1 MFRKCFFARVVCV
14 LLKWLLVEFTLVVY
28 RVGEGFGLILVF
40 GLFLLG
46 GFDLA
51 KWFWGVFFLKKL
63 K

>member
-28 RVGEGFGLILVF
+28 RMGGFGLILVF

-51 KWFWGVFFLKKL
+51 KWFCGVFF
-63 K
+63 

>member
-28 RVGEGFGLILVF
+28 RRGGFGIFLVF
-40 GLFLLG
+40 GSVLLG

-51 KWFWGVFFLKKL
+51 KWFCGVFF
-63 K
+63 

>member
-51 KWFWGVFFLKKL
+51 KWFCGVFF
-63 K
+63 